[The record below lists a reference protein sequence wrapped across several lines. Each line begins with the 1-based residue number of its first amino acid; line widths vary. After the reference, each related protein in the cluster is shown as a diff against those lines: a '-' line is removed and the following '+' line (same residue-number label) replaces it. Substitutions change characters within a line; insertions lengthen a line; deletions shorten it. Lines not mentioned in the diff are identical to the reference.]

1 MFYTLLD
8 PPKIFPVFVAKQR
21 ALKSFK
27 IIIPIGCPIFD
38 FVDVCVNPPFLTRNC
53 EEHVSHPSQVWPMLF
68 ELGHWGVNDPA
79 NELARSDKWLKWGK
93 EIIKPFGRI
102 AISKHSQR
110 LADLPVPG
118 EQLVELA
125 DWAFRNPA
133 QHIGEPRLRID
144 IGESAGLDSEN
155 TYPSIFVNRLI

>member
-1 MFYTLLD
+1 MYASIRHSS
-8 PPKIFPVFVAKQR
+8 PGIAKNTSR
-21 ALKSFK
+21 SPSKSGRCFLRW
-27 IIIPIGCPIFD
+27 GRG
-38 FVDVCVNPPFLTRNC
+38 VD
-53 EEHVSHPSQVWPMLF
+53 
-68 ELGHWGVNDPA
+68 DPA
-79 NELARSDKWLKWGK
+79 NELARSDKWFKWGK
-93 EIIKPFGRI
+93 EFIKPFGRI

-125 DWAFRNPA
+125 DRAFRNPA

-144 IGESAGLDSEN
+144 VVESAGLDSEN